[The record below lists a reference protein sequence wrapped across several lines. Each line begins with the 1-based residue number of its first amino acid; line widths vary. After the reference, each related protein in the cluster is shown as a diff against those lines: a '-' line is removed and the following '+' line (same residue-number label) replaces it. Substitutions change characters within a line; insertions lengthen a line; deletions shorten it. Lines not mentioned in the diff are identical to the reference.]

1 MTAEENRAG
10 LTQTRG
16 HRCILA
22 RDAAGTDRGRDEERS
37 LILMYLR
44 EFANSEGMLGHE
56 FDDLVRESFGDL
68 LPQW

>member
-1 MTAEENRAG
+1 
-10 LTQTRG
+10 
-16 HRCILA
+16 
-22 RDAAGTDRGRDEERS
+22 
-37 LILMYLR
+37 MYLR